1 MQVSAK
7 KSKVIGGKEFA
18 GEFMERVNRSLISFR
33 TFANRALKV
42 IGLLLLCLVL
52 PIGSLSAQAAN
63 PISAQL
69 EEQVLQIIRK
79 HPEVVVESVQAYQ
92 QRQQEQ
98 LQQVRQAFVET
109 LVTSPKVVIRES
121 PTTGASEFKHVLVEF
136 SDFQCPYCAEANKI
150 LKQFM
155 AKHQDEVTLVY
166 KHFPLT
172 PIHSEAMPA
181 AKAAWAAG
189 QQGKFW
195 EYQDALFS
203 QQDKLGEQLYQTIA
217 TNLNL
222 DLEKFEQD
230 RANADKAIEED
241 VRLAETLGLSGT
253 PFLLMDGE
261 AFSGAVQLADLE
273 KALTDARQS

>member
-1 MQVSAK
+1 
-7 KSKVIGGKEFA
+7 
-18 GEFMERVNRSLISFR
+18 MERIQGSLIRFR
-33 TFANRALKV
+33 TFAKSALKV
-42 IGLLLLCLVL
+42 ISLLLLCLIV
-52 PIGSLSAQAAN
+52 PIGSVSAQAAN
-63 PISAQL
+63 SISPQL

-92 QRQQEQ
+92 QQQQAQ
-98 LQQVRQAFVET
+98 LQQVRQAFVQT
-109 LVTSPKVVIRES
+109 LQTNPKVVIRDS
-121 PTTGASEFKHVLVEF
+121 PTTGASDFKHVLVEF
-136 SDFQCPYCAEANKI
+136 SDFQCPYCAEAHKT
-150 LKQFM
+150 LKQFI
-155 AKHQDEVTLVY
+155 AKHQNEVTLVY

-195 EYQDALFS
+195 EYHDALFS
-203 QQDKLGEQLYQTIA
+203 QQDKLGEPLYVEIA
-217 TNLNL
+217 TKLNL
-222 DLEKFEQD
+222 DLEKFKQD

-273 KALTDARQS
+273 KALTGAS

>member
-1 MQVSAK
+1 MKQMQ
-7 KSKVIGGKEFA
+7 E
-18 GEFMERVNRSLISFR
+18 SLISFQ
-33 TFANRALKV
+33 TFVKNTLKV
-42 IGLLLLCLVL
+42 IGLLLLCFIV
-52 PIGSLSAQAAN
+52 PIGSVSAQAAN
-63 PISAQL
+63 PISPQL

-98 LQQVRQAFVET
+98 LQEVRQAFVQT
-109 LVTSPKVVIRES
+109 LQTNPKVVIRES
-121 PTTGASEFKHVLVEF
+121 PMIGASDLKHVLVEF
-136 SDFQCPYCAEANKI
+136 SDFQCPYCAQTHKI
-150 LKQFM
+150 LKEFI
-155 AKHQDEVTLVY
+155 AKHQNEVTLVY

-189 QQGKFW
+189 RQGKFW
-195 EYQDALFS
+195 EYHDALFS
-203 QQDKLGEQLYQTIA
+203 EQDKLGEPLYVEIA
-217 TNLNL
+217 TKLNL

-241 VRLAETLGLSGT
+241 VRLAQTLGLSGT

-261 AFSGAVQLADLE
+261 GFSGDVQLADLE
-273 KALTDARQS
+273 KALAGAS